1 MSFYHIQPSDLAKN
15 RFPNNKAAEFSISI
29 DDTQQ
34 LTGLWEVAVAQLT
47 YSNCLYTFDHE
58 TISIEEPTT

>member
-1 MSFYHIQPSDLAKN
+1 MSFYHILPSDSAKN
-15 RFPNNKAAEFSISI
+15 RFPNNKAAEFSIPI

-47 YSNCLYTFDHE
+47 YSNCLYTFDRE
-58 TISIEEPTT
+58 TNH